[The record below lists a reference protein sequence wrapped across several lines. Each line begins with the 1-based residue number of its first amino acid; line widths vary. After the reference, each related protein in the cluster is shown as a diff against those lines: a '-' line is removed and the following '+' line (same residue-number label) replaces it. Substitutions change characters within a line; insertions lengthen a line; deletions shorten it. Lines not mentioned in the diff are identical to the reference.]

1 MQRIMQTNIK
11 QFAFLCLCIFWLGL
25 SGCSSEQVARDI
37 QKNRQVRYETFLR
50 SGGETGSP
58 DMEAAVGRVSL
69 DDCIE
74 LALKHNKQVQ
84 MAKLSLLEA
93 KGQITEAVSTAL
105 PKASFTGTGMRNDSS
120 SFFSQKETYELGLLV
135 RQPLY
140 LGGLAGAALDAARVF
155 AYQKQQQ
162 LRMVMQAVHFQVRQ
176 KYLAALLAE
185 ELIEVSRQAKRD
197 AEKLLADTKTK
208 LRYGT
213 AARFEVL
220 RSEVRLNAIEATL
233 IHRQNASRLALTELL
248 NVLGISQTSQI
259 ELAGKLS
266 HEIIETAAGECFSIA
281 MGQRPD
287 LLIGEAN
294 IRLAQDNVK
303 AEQAGD
309 RPKVYL
315 QGSYQRSYPGFA
327 ANFSKLGGMGGSE
340 DDGGDGGG
348 GFGDLGGKQW
358 DRVMSGGLVVEWP
371 LFDGFA
377 TRGRIVKAEAIL
389 QQQEVALEKLEQQ
402 VQFEITQATLNMESS
417 EKFVQSQIGNV
428 ANAEE
433 ALRLAQVGF
442 HEGTSSSLDVIS
454 AELALSQARAD
465 YNQAV
470 HDYQLAQLSL
480 NSAMGTLGEETIHT
494 VADFDGP
501 REPTDDKVAA
511 DSTTETDDNTK
522 IEDSEK

>member
-1 MQRIMQTNIK
+1 MQTNIK
-11 QFAFLCLCIFWLGL
+11 QFAFLCLCIFWLDL
-25 SGCSSEQVARDI
+25 SGCGSEQVARDI

-50 SGGETGSP
+50 SGGETGGP

-93 KGQITEAVSTAL
+93 KGQITEASSTAL
-105 PKASFTGTGMRNDSS
+105 PKASFTGAGMRNDSS

-197 AEKLLADTKTK
+197 AEKLLADTKMK

-213 AARFEVL
+213 ATRFEVL

-248 NVLGISQTSQI
+248 NVLGVSQTSQI

-266 HEIIETAAGECFSIA
+266 HEIIGTAAGECFSIA

-303 AEQAGD
+303 AERAGD

-327 ANFSKLGGMGGSE
+327 ANFSKLGEMGGSE
-340 DDGGDGGG
+340 DDGGEDGGG

-358 DRVMSGGLVVEWP
+358 DRVISGGLVVEWP

-377 TRGRIVKAEAIL
+377 TRGRIVKAKAML

-402 VQFEITQATLNMESS
+402 VQFEITQAMLNLESS

-470 HDYQLAQLSL
+470 HDYQLAQLNL
-480 NSAMGTLGEETIHT
+480 NSVMGTLGEETIHT
-494 VADFDGP
+494 VADSDGS